1 MQGKIV
7 WQKNSPNP
15 ENTENFTQIQ
25 QWWESLTGQ
34 EVTFAQRLLPETEN
48 PYDLDWSPQRFDRRF
63 QVQSPRI
70 GGITLYWTQPDSD
83 QEHSIT
89 VRKLEYNAA
98 NQELFIF
105 SQAQQQVV
113 LRVAIPGIH
122 YETVKLKNPKMA
134 GAKQGENSILLLR
147 DSSQK
152 VEVELTLS
160 PVQVDKLKEILG

>member
-15 ENTENFTQIQ
+15 ENTENFTRIQ
-25 QWWESLTGQ
+25 QWWESLTDQ

-48 PYDLDWSPQRFDRRF
+48 PYDLDWTPQRFDERF
-63 QVQSPRI
+63 KIQSPRI
-70 GGITLYWTQPDSD
+70 GGITLYWQQPNND
-83 QEHSIT
+83 QERSIT
-89 VRKLEYNAA
+89 ARKLEYNTT

-122 YETVKLKNPKMA
+122 YDAVKVKNPQMA
-134 GAKQGENSILLLR
+134 GTQQGENQILLLR
-147 DSSQK
+147 DASQK
-152 VEVELTLS
+152 VEIELTLS
-160 PVQVDKLKEILG
+160 PAQVDKLKEILG